1 MQGGYIMKTTLLY
14 LFIYIIEALIL
25 WSYSSNLFHSRYSK
39 KIEFIGLFTGYGF
52 LFLLAFIKVVWINL
66 LFFLLINFIF
76 FIIFYKLKWNLCLLH
91 SMVLACLMSLSE
103 LTITG
108 LFSHFNSVVLYNS
121 SDFLLLVILTI
132 FSKIFYYIGIR
143 IIITLMHGIISEN
156 GHINRATILL
166 NIIPLISLYI
176 ILIMTA
182 GILST
187 KVPSGFKPLLSS
199 CAILLFVINIL
210 VMYIYYYTQQKS
222 HELINLQIQLQKEY
236 DMAEYYKTLFKQDE
250 SQKIL
255 IHDIRKHFMSIA
267 NLNEQNEQD
276 KIRQYLDTI
285 LNSSDLQTSV
295 HISDNELLNYI
306 ICHYIQLCK
315 NKNINLKVDVR
326 KKMLQHLDYS
336 ELTALFCNLLDNA
349 IEACINIHDSYI
361 DLSITSNEINHI
373 TIINIVNTCNTIPT
387 FNKSGMP
394 ISNKNN
400 KLKHGFGLKSVE
412 RIINKYNGNIKMYFN
427 NKKMTFHTVI
437 TMEDC

>member
-1 MQGGYIMKTTLLY
+1 
-14 LFIYIIEALIL
+14 
-25 WSYSSNLFHSRYSK
+25 
-39 KIEFIGLFTGYGF
+39 
-52 LFLLAFIKVVWINL
+52 
-66 LFFLLINFIF
+66 
-76 FIIFYKLKWNLCLLH
+76 
-91 SMVLACLMSLSE
+91 
-103 LTITG
+103 
-108 LFSHFNSVVLYNS
+108 
-121 SDFLLLVILTI
+121 
-132 FSKIFYYIGIR
+132 
-143 IIITLMHGIISEN
+143 
-156 GHINRATILL
+156 
-166 NIIPLISLYI
+166 
-176 ILIMTA
+176 
-182 GILST
+182 
-187 KVPSGFKPLLSS
+187 
-199 CAILLFVINIL
+199 
-210 VMYIYYYTQQKS
+210 MYIYYYTQQKS

-361 DLSITSNEINHI
+361 DLNITSNEINHI

-394 ISNKNN
+394 VSNKNN

>member
-1 MQGGYIMKTTLLY
+1 MKTTLLY

-52 LFLLAFIKVVWINL
+52 LFVSSFMKSFWMNTI
-66 LFFLLINFIF
+66 LFTLINFT
-76 FIIFYKLKWNLCLLH
+76 IILLLHNIKWNVCLFH
-91 SMVLACLMSLSE
+91 SIIITSIMSLSE
-103 LTITG
+103 MTIIG
-108 LFSHFNSVVLYNS
+108 LFSQFTKSTISIHPNIKIMLIVTLLSKALYFLVLRS
-121 SDFLLLVILTI
+121 
-132 FSKIFYYIGIR
+132 
-143 IIITLMHGIISEN
+143 IS
-156 GHINRATILL
+156 ILL
-166 NIIPLISLYI
+166 NKTTYENGYTNKVTALLNLIPIFSIYIYLALTTVLLCIPMPQHFRYTISSCSI
-176 ILIMTA
+176 ILLIMC
-182 GILST
+182 ILT
-187 KVPSGFKPLLSS
+187 F
-199 CAILLFVINIL
+199 
-210 VMYIYYYTQQKS
+210 YIYHYTQLKS
-222 HELINLQIQLQKEY
+222 KEFIDLQLQLQKEY

-349 IEACINIHDSYI
+349 IEACINIQDSYI